1 MKMPNNNEMYAD
13 KNCTTTHRATNPNSS
28 CSHHKNSSTTPSE
41 RETFSPLSDKEL
53 EACTGGL
60 MSVGS
65 IMTHGMTLDAKYEW
79 EDPDLELIKL
89 RKQLEKR
96 EKEKKWPE
104 PKKR

>member
-13 KNCTTTHRATNPNSS
+13 KNCTITHRATNPNSS

-60 MSVGS
+60 PTWKS
-65 IMTHGMTLDAKYEW
+65 IMSRFVPRDASWEW
-79 EDPDLELIKL
+79 EDPVESW
-89 RKQLEKR
+89 EKVKKEMYDK
-96 EKEKKWPE
+96 EKSKKWPE

>member
-13 KNCTTTHRATNPNSS
+13 KNCTTTHSPNSS

-53 EACTGGL
+53 EVLYGGL
-60 MSVGS
+60 PNLKS
-65 IMTHGMTLDAKYEW
+65 IIG
-79 EDPDLELIKL
+79 EDPREIIIKV
-89 RKQLEKR
+89 KKEMYEYEKS
-96 EKEKKWPE
+96 KKWPE